1 VAAAHAEAAANVSG
15 QRSPM
20 AWDSV
25 TSDAT
30 FQASAADPSLLVAAV
45 VIVIFLICVI
55 QSGRTS
61 APRLPRALQTN
72 CPSISDSRTSS
83 AHRSALSVIEWLHV

>member
-1 VAAAHAEAAANVSG
+1 MAAAHAEAAANVSG

-25 TSDAT
+25 TSDAA

-61 APRLPRALQTN
+61 APRLPQALQVTR
-72 CPSISDSRTSS
+72 SSMSESRRSSDIDPR
-83 AHRSALSVIEWLHV
+83 